1 MSSLMQMASTTA
13 PGRVSFV
20 IPFFNEKEVLP
31 KLFTRLNR
39 IRSSL
44 NREVEFIFVDDG
56 STDAGS
62 ELVEQEAQQSST
74 YRLVVFS
81 RNFGHQAAISAGLT
95 LATGGYVC
103 LLDADLQDP
112 PELIEQMLQIA
123 ETGVDVVYGVRRTRE
138 ASRRMQLSYKIY
150 YRLLNLLAD
159 TDIAVDSG
167 DFCLM
172 SRTVVDT
179 LLMLPEQQRFVR
191 GLRSWVGFKQRPIEY
206 SRPARAAGTS
216 KYPLKSLVKLALD
229 GIFSFSTK
237 PLRLATYTGLILSTI
252 CLCYTVYAFAWRFL
266 SGQSLP
272 GFATLAVGVFFLG
285 AVQLISIGI
294 LGEYIARIFYEVK
307 RRPSYVI
314 ARTVN
319 VRVI

>member
-1 MSSLMQMASTTA
+1 MADYFPGAWRKACWSVVGRGNLVTLLRERMSNVMQMASTTV

-31 KLFTRLNR
+31 KLFARLNR

-44 NREVEFIFVDDG
+44 NREVEFIFIDDG

-74 YRLVVFS
+74 YGLVVFS

-95 LATGGYVC
+95 LATGSYVC

-191 GLRSWVGFKQRPIEY
+191 G
-206 SRPARAAGTS
+206 
-216 KYPLKSLVKLALD
+216 
-229 GIFSFSTK
+229 
-237 PLRLATYTGLILSTI
+237 
-252 CLCYTVYAFAWRFL
+252 
-266 SGQSLP
+266 
-272 GFATLAVGVFFLG
+272 
-285 AVQLISIGI
+285 
-294 LGEYIARIFYEVK
+294 
-307 RRPSYVI
+307 
-314 ARTVN
+314 
-319 VRVI
+319 